1 MGGLTGGVENRNQ
14 LTISELTKN
23 TGGLEIKWRMKNEE
37 WRMKNSQL
45 GHYLLFNT
53 HNTKH

>member
-23 TGGLEIKWRMKNEE
+23 TGGLVENEEFIKWRMKNEE
-37 WRMKNSQL
+37 WRI
-45 GHYLLFNT
+45 
-53 HNTKH
+53 HN

>member
-37 WRMKNSQL
+37 WRI
-45 GHYLLFNT
+45 
-53 HNTKH
+53 HN